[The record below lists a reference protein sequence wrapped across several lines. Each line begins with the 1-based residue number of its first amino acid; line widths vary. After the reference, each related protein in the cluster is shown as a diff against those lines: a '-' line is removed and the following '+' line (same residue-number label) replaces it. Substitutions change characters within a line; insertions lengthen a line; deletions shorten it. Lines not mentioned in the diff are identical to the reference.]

1 MVGSED
7 NGKIILVLNC
17 GSSSL
22 KYDLIRMPHRQSLGK
37 GLVERIGE
45 DKSGLEQK
53 AGDKKLVIEQKI
65 KDHREALE
73 LVMRAITDKD
83 EGIISNIS
91 EIAGIGH
98 RVVHGG
104 DKYASSV
111 IIDDGVVAAIEEFIE
126 LAPLHNPPNLTGVQ
140 VARELMPELP
150 QVAVFDTAFHQT
162 MPPHAY
168 LYGLPRKFYEE
179 FKIRRYGFHGTS
191 HRYVAARATDLCKR
205 HPSNTNVISC
215 HLGNGGSVTAIAKGR
230 SIDTSMGFTPLEG
243 MIMGT
248 RCGDLDP
255 AIIGFLMERGYSS
268 KDLMKILNKESGL
281 LGLSGISN
289 DMRDLE
295 KAAEQGNT
303 RAREAIDCYAYRVR
317 KYIGAYAANLIKVD
331 ALIFTGGIG
340 QNGWRMRERI
350 CHRLENI
357 GIFMDYRLNKE
368 MGSKEGIVSEPYS
381 PVTVIVVPTNEELQI
396 AIDVYELA
404 FSSKSE
410 YRRRETDFVVGI
422 KRP

>member
-1 MVGSED
+1 MVDSED
-7 NGKIILVLNC
+7 NGKVILVLNC

-45 DKSGLEQK
+45 DKGCLEQK
-53 AGDKKLVIEQKI
+53 AGDKKLVIEQEI
-65 KDHREALE
+65 KDHRVALE
-73 LVMRAITDKD
+73 LVMRAITDND
-83 EGIISNIS
+83 EGILKDVS

-104 DKYASSV
+104 DKYSSSV
-111 IIDDGVVAAIEEFIE
+111 IIDDSVIAAIDEFIE
-126 LAPLHNPPNLTGVQ
+126 LAPLHNPPNLTGIN
-140 VARELMPELP
+140 VARELFPDLP

-179 FKIRRYGFHGTS
+179 LKIRRYGFHGTS
-191 HRYVAARATDLCKR
+191 HRYVSARATDICKR
-205 HPSNTNVISC
+205 HPSNTNVIAC
-215 HLGNGGSVTAIAKGR
+215 HLGNGCSVTAIARGK

-243 MIMGT
+243 AIMGT
-248 RCGDLDP
+248 RSGDLDP
-255 AIIGFLMERGYSS
+255 AIFGFLMERGYSS

-281 LGLSGISN
+281 RGISGISN
-289 DMRDLE
+289 DLRDLE
-295 KAAEQGNT
+295 KAADEGNV
-303 RAREAIDCYAYRVR
+303 RAKEAIDCFAYRVR

-331 ALIFTGGIG
+331 ILVFTGGIG
-340 QNGWRMRERI
+340 QHGWRMRERI
-350 CHRLENI
+350 CHHLENI

-368 MGSKEGIVSEPYS
+368 MASKEGFISEPFS
-381 PVTVIVVPTNEELQI
+381 PVTVVTVPTNEELQI

-404 FSSKSE
+404 FRGE
-410 YRRRETDFVVGI
+410 NGYRRRQTDYVVGI
-422 KRP
+422 KRQ